1 MTNNMFDLT
10 FSSNSGRE
18 FLSGRFDIN
27 TNNFQFNTYAL
38 KSDLSDYL
46 KITYFSASTTLPGN
60 GSGTVSIPFTIPSG
74 YRIVTVI
81 NARAEG
87 FEIATFNAYNSGSN
101 IIVNIRNV
109 TSAQVTQ
116 KIHAG
121 VLFVKS

>member
-1 MTNNMFDLT
+1 MTNNLFDLT
-10 FSSNSGRE
+10 FSFNSGRG

-27 TNNFQFNTYAL
+27 TNDFQFNTYAL

-46 KITYFSASTTLPGN
+46 KITYFSASVTLPAN
-60 GSGTVSIPFTIPSG
+60 GSKVVSIPFTTPSG

-87 FEIATFNAYNSGSN
+87 SEIVTFNAYNSGSN
-101 IIVNIRNV
+101 IMVNTRNV
-109 TSAQVTQ
+109 ASAQSTQ
-116 KIHAG
+116 TVHAG